1 MGFREKIII
10 FGVLPWLIVIL
21 SVMWALMPVIGQLQG
36 KLEELKSKEDELVEI
51 SQSIQSTKNTGDI
64 EKKINDLKSK
74 LKGFNKQFPPTKSLE
89 DFYVNFQKA
98 SNETHTRL
106 KILSVDSKK
115 ELKLPPELF
124 EKVAPPPVPGKV
136 EPPKEDSKRG
146 KPAELPVDVK
156 QDIITIDA
164 EGTFQGI
171 VDLLY
176 YLSNYSRFF
185 GMQGIMIGK
194 DELTNKTASSD
205 TLIVQIIMAAYT
217 YKEVEIVPETE
228 KQPSLS
234 PEKP

>member
-21 SVMWALMPVIGQLQG
+21 SVMWALIPIIGQFQG

-51 SQSIQSTKNTGDI
+51 SQTIQTTKNTGDI
-64 EKKINDLKSK
+64 EKKINDLKIK
-74 LKGFNKQFPPTKSLE
+74 LKGFNKQFPATKSLE

-98 SNETHTRL
+98 ANETHTRL

-124 EKVAPPPVPGKV
+124 EKDALPAAGKDT
-136 EPPKEDSKRG
+136 PPKEEPKRG

-164 EGTFQGI
+164 EGSFQGI

-185 GMQGIMIGK
+185 TMQGIMLGK
-194 DELTNKTASSD
+194 DDVTNKTAYSD
-205 TLIVQIIMAAYT
+205 TLVVQIIMAAYT
-217 YKEVEIVPETE
+217 YKEVEITPENE
-228 KQPSLS
+228 KKPALS